1 MGLIS
6 PRFGV
11 LTRKINIGRYSVPR
25 IQIRLGLIVKS
36 QYIGVSDLSFPVPA
50 TIVDIIAALI
60 CQATRIPLLLH
71 NEVPRYAGIQ
81 NPGSGIDQV
90 LWVVANSVSVT
101 WEKHMW
107 RSLVE
112 FGCSPPC
119 SERARKVSRHAC
131 VASCK
136 CPEMHLTICAG
147 STAFLSAVGPANLL
161 HQAQVARP
169 WGPPA

>member
-1 MGLIS
+1 MGLIG
-6 PRFGV
+6 PHFGV
-11 LTRKINIGRYSVPR
+11 LTRKINLSRYSVPR
-25 IQIRLGLIVKS
+25 IRIRLELIVEC
-36 QYIGVSDLSFPVPA
+36 QNTGVSDLSFPVPA
-50 TIVDIIAALI
+50 TILDIIAALI
-60 CQATRIPLLLH
+60 CQATRIPLMLH
-71 NEVPRYAGIQ
+71 NEVPHYAEIQ
-81 NPGSGIDQV
+81 NPGSGIDQI
-90 LWVVANSVSVT
+90 LRVVANSVSVT

-119 SERARKVSRHAC
+119 SERARKVSRHDC

-136 CPEMHLTICAG
+136 CPEMHLTFCTG

-169 WGPPA
+169 GGPPV